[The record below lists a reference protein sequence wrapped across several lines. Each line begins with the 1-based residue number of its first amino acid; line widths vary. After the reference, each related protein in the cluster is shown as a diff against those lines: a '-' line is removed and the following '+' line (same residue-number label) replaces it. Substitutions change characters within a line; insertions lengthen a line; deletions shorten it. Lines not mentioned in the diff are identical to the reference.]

1 LNLKIKYYE
10 KCKQQ
15 STQCINLGFSNCIN
29 GLSKYSFA
37 DTTERKV
44 PATPVSVK
52 YIGSINNQDLIQ
64 VEIEN
69 NSDDSFEISFVD
81 KDGIELYSEIF
92 NTRKISKKF
101 LLDIPDLNFK
111 NLQLIVTSKKTF
123 QSQTFSL
130 AKNRTVFEN
139 VIVAKID

>member
-1 LNLKIKYYE
+1 MKSVNNKVRNVLTLVLVIA
-10 KCKQQ
+10 
-15 STQCINLGFSNCIN
+15 LMV
-29 GLSKYSFA
+29 LSKYSFA